1 MEELNFGSN
10 GNHRIVWNSVDGYYE
25 NPNYDGVRLGSMELY
40 GLKLQKI
47 IADFTEFDAVTK
59 AYVDKQVEQAKL
71 DLTDGASAALDTF
84 KELEEYLE
92 GSETAS
98 GLVDQISALSA
109 AITAEVSRA
118 SGIEGGLGSRVNAL
132 ENDTSSAT
140 GISALQSEL
149 DATQHGAGLDLDGAY
164 VADAG
169 RNYISGATSL
179 KSADALLDT
188 ALNAEKVAREAAV
201 TAERL
206 RAQTA
211 EEDNFAAITNKHG
224 EAIHAVTNERLRAQG
239 VETTLNSRIADQ
251 EAKQALDNTSA
262 SADRTAIRNELEDQV
277 GEERDRA
284 EGVEASLQSIIGE
297 EEKRAA
303 DAELALSGR
312 VGVFEEGMTNGYAEG
327 NPFYQGGLSTQAVV
341 DQLRGAVDY
350 VNGERVT
357 DKATA
362 DSRHTASE
370 ERHDDSKARLD
381 GHDGDIQGLGADIQ
395 TLGER
400 PHNEA
405 NGGFGIQHIEGS
417 PDNKYLYFSQR
428 WRLHGSSSGD
438 RLIFEYNQGT
448 SEEPLWKSAIPFISH

>member
-10 GNHRIVWNSVDGYYE
+10 GNHRIIYNSVDGYHQH
-25 NPNYDGVRLGSMELY
+25 PDYDGVKLGSMELY

-59 AYVDKQVEQAKL
+59 AYVDDKVDKAKKQ
-71 DLTDGASAALDTF
+71 LTDGASEALDTF

-92 GSETAS
+92 GSETAA
-98 GLVDQISALSA
+98 GLVQQISALSS
-109 AITAEVSRA
+109 AITAEATRA
-118 SGIEGGLGSRVNAL
+118 GTAEGSLDSRVSAL
-132 ENDTSSAT
+132 ENDTTNAT
-140 GISALQSEL
+140 NITGVQSEL

-206 RAQTA
+206 RAQAA
-211 EEDNFAAITNKHG
+211 EQDNFIAITNKHG

-284 EGVEASLQSIIGE
+284 EGVEASLQNIIGE
-297 EEKRAA
+297 EETRAA
-303 DAELALSGR
+303 AAELALAGR
-312 VGVFEEGMTNGYAEG
+312 VGVFEEGMSNGYAEG

-381 GHDGDIQGLGADIQ
+381 GHDGDILGLGADIQ

-405 NGGFGIQHIEGS
+405 NGGFGVQHEDGN
-417 PDNKYLYFSQR
+417 PDNKFLYFSQK
-428 WRLHGSSSGD
+428 WRLYGKSDGS
-438 RLIFEYNQGT
+438 RLVFEYNEGT